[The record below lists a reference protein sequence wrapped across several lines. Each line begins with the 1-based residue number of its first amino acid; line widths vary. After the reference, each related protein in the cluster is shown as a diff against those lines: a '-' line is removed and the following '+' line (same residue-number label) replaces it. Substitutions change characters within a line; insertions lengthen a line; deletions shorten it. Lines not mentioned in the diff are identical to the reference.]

1 MMKRLFDFS
10 AALVGLILTSPVM
23 AVIAIVVRAT
33 SPGPALFIQTR
44 VGRNEVPFRCYKFR
58 TMATGTP
65 DVASHHASTAW
76 ITPVGGWLRAYKLDE
91 LPQLLNVVLGEM
103 SLVGPRPCLPSQAE
117 MISERRKQGVFSAR
131 PGITGSAQLA
141 GIDMSEPARLA
152 EADRQYIERQSFT
165 GDLAIL
171 IATALGRGAGD
182 AARK

>member
-23 AVIAIVVRAT
+23 AVVAIIIRRT

-44 VGRNEVPFRCYKFR
+44 MGRNEVPFQCYKFR
-58 TMATGTP
+58 TMAAGTP

-76 ITPVGGWLRAYKLDE
+76 ITPVGRWLRACKLDE
-91 LPQLLNVVLGEM
+91 LPQLLNVIKGEM

-117 MISERRKQGVFSAR
+117 MISERRKQGVFSVR

-152 EADRQYIERQSFT
+152 AADRRYIDRQSFS
-165 GDLAIL
+165 GDIAIL
-171 IATALGRGAGD
+171 IATALGRGSGD